1 MSDKLQ
7 TFETIK
13 KAIDQAEE
21 ILLIAHQ
28 KPDGDTLGANLAMA
42 NWLRDIGK
50 HFHFYCL
57 HPVPQHLRYLPLW
70 EHLLYTDE
78 EIIRIPFDLVIFID
92 SSSLSYSGVG
102 HLLEKIKGEPIIINI
117 DHHPTNPG
125 FGKINLVEP
134 TASSASELVY
144 QFFDSQ
150 QIQITKDMATC
161 ILTGILTD
169 TGGFSNLGTTQSSM
183 EIAGKLLGLGA
194 KFRTITNFTV
204 RNKTVNTLKL
214 WGRALDRL
222 TRHADGVVST
232 VLTQTDLTE
241 CEATDED
248 LEGISNFLNAL
259 QDAKIIM
266 VLKEDSS
273 GFVKVSL
280 RTTHEDVDVSEL
292 AQKFG
297 GGGHKKAAGFSVPGK
312 LIHTP
317 TGWRIESV

>member
-1 MSDKLQ
+1 MPDKLQ
-7 TFETIK
+7 TFQTIK
-13 KAIDQAEE
+13 QAIDQADE

-50 HFHFYCL
+50 HFHIYCL

-70 EHLLYTDE
+70 EHILYTDE
-78 EIIRIPFDLVIFID
+78 EIAHIPFDLIIFID
-92 SSSLSYSGVG
+92 SSSLSYAGIG
-102 HLLEKIKGEPIIINI
+102 PLLEKIKGEPILINI
-117 DHHPTNPG
+117 DHHPTNPN
-125 FGKINLVEP
+125 FAKINLVEP
-134 TASSASELVY
+134 TASSASELIY
-144 QFFDSQ
+144 QFFESQ
-150 QIQITKDMATC
+150 QIQITRDMATC

-169 TGGFSNLGTTQSSM
+169 TGGFSNLATTQASM
-183 EIAGKLLGLGA
+183 EIAGKLLGYGA

-222 TRHADGVVST
+222 TRHEDGVVST
-232 VLTQTDLTE
+232 VITQNDLLE
-241 CEATDED
+241 CEATKDD
-248 LEGISNFLNAL
+248 LEGIANFLNAL
-259 QDAKIIM
+259 QDAKIVM
-266 VLKEDSS
+266 VLKEDPA

-280 RTTHEDVDVSEL
+280 RTTQEGVDVSAL

-317 TGWRIESV
+317 KGWRIEEV